1 MGKSKKNVIIVV
13 GLILVAAGVYFYGK
27 ATSGDALNPSLFGP
41 HRLGDTISE
50 VKSHVDIDY
59 YETIYGE
66 YYDAWE
72 GLDLYD
78 SNIVGLEGI
87 RFTQPLMF
95 GFLNHELELVRYAVN
110 HDYKKLIALF
120 VEEYG
125 EPVVHVSRNPREW
138 IGAAS
143 DIVRWRYESIS
154 AVMLIRGTQANIV
167 VVLASHAVM
176 DEIIEEFMKHHVYD
190 ITFDEFVAQ
199 YELEDYMFDIYGM
212 DENTQPMVEINIG
225 NPALEKLIRGIEGSS
240 YTETPKYESDIP
252 GILHPR
258 GVKFYKP
265 DGPLYVQ
272 EVTEIS
278 ALYSFQGQEEKI
290 ATLNGIEQCINLRFL
305 ALSDHEVTDI
315 SLLRSLQNLEYLN
328 LDVDTIRDFSPL
340 LDLPNLIEVDLIGNP
355 PNSDNRKEVAEE
367 LRSRGVR
374 VYYY

>member
-1 MGKSKKNVIIVV
+1 MTSLSHQRRG
-13 GLILVAAGVYFYGK
+13 ARRYGWF
-27 ATSGDALNPSLFGP
+27 DA
-41 HRLGDTISE
+41 
-50 VKSHVDIDY
+50 Y
-59 YETIYGE
+59 
-66 YYDAWE
+66 
-72 GLDLYD
+72 
-78 SNIVGLEGI
+78 
-87 RFTQPLMF
+87 
-95 GFLNHELELVRYAVN
+95 
-110 HDYKKLIALF
+110 
-120 VEEYG
+120 
-125 EPVVHVSRNPREW
+125 
-138 IGAAS
+138 
-143 DIVRWRYESIS
+143 
-154 AVMLIRGTQANIV
+154 
-167 VVLASHAVM
+167 
-176 DEIIEEFMKHHVYD
+176 
-190 ITFDEFVAQ
+190 
-199 YELEDYMFDIYGM
+199 DYMFDIYGM